1 MNQEEVYGRIRR
13 KKILGAFEKI
23 DRDKLDELIERLT
36 NWKKTCN
43 FKQTK
48 LGRVRLWTTTTLRN

>member
-23 DRDKLDELIERLT
+23 DRDKLDELIERAH
-36 NWKKTCN
+36 
-43 FKQTK
+43 K
-48 LGRVRLWTTTTLRN
+48 LEEDL